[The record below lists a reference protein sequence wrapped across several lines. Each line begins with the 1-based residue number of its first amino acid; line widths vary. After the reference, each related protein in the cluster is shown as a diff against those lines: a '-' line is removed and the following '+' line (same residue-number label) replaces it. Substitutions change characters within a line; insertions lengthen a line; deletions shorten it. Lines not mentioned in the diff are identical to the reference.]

1 MSAPVAERPR
11 TRQARRDVS
20 INLRASIQEREL
32 FDRAASVIGTSRTEF
47 MLESARIRAT
57 DVLLEQTSF
66 MLNQDS
72 YAAFIKLLDE
82 PVPPTAKLRQLLNK
96 KAPWEK

>member
-1 MSAPVAERPR
+1 MSTAVAEKPR
-11 TRQARRDVS
+11 RRQARRDVS
-20 INLRASIQEREL
+20 INLRASVQEREL
-32 FDRAASVIGTSRTEF
+32 FDRAAAVMGTSRTEF
-47 MLESARIRAT
+47 MLESARMRAA

-66 MLNQDS
+66 MLDKDG

-82 PVPPTAKLRQLLNK
+82 PAPPTAKLRQLLNK

>member
-1 MSAPVAERPR
+1 MPNAVTERPR

-47 MLESARIRAT
+47 MLESARMRAA

-66 MLNQDS
+66 MLDKAS

-82 PVPPTAKLRQLLNK
+82 PAPPTAKLRRLLNK